1 VERDPIEKM
10 IGEAFREIGVLILV
24 FAILDKL
31 VSGSITWAWSLTALL
46 SGTVVFGAG
55 VYLERRRRDG

>member
-1 VERDPIEKM
+1 MARETVEQM
-10 IGEAFREIGVLILV
+10 VGEAFREVGILILV

-31 VSGSITWAWSLTALL
+31 VSGSITGKWTLTA
-46 SGTVVFGAG
+46 FGISAFFFSAG